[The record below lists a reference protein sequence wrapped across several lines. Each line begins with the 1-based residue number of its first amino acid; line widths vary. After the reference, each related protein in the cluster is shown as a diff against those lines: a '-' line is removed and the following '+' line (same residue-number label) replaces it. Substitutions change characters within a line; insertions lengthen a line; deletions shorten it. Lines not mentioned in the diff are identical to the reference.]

1 MLIPSDELVD
11 MKNTI
16 KYAIDNMSNDE
27 IKLAQVCYINN
38 YDSEFEDAYYDY
50 LASTQFGAGLV
61 GFGCTKMVF
70 SYDKFPD
77 YVFKIPLR
85 YMCEIDDYVEFF
97 DDQMEDNYTD
107 QGSTREYKNASFN
120 HFYPIDDNSN
130 YCDVEEYIYNLAE
143 KNNMSNM
150 FFGTKKIVDYH
161 GLKVYASERGAS
173 TYEDYDGSRSFKST
187 DDIVSNAKDISSS
200 SEFSMQQAIDM
211 LNDNSFDDLK
221 NLIGFL
227 RKYNVT
233 DLHGGNLMYDND
245 DKLRICDYSS
255 FHDMFTGN
263 YVRWNFTDR
272 DFEENLD
279 NDDYNGED
287 TEDDDEDTED

>member
-1 MLIPSDELVD
+1 

-16 KYAIDNMSNDE
+16 KHVIDNMSHDE
-27 IKLAQVCYINN
+27 IKLAQICYIDD
-38 YDSEFEDAYYDY
+38 YDSYFEDTYYDY
-50 LASTQFGAGLV
+50 LASNKFGAELI

-70 SYDKFPD
+70 SYDQFPD

-85 YMCEIDDYVEFF
+85 YMCEIDDHVEFF
-97 DDQMEDNYTD
+97 VDEMEDNYTD
-107 QGSTREYKNASFN
+107 CGITREYKNASFN

-143 KNNMSNM
+143 KNNVSNM

-173 TYEDYDGSRSFKST
+173 TYEDYDGSRSLKIT
-187 DDIVSNAKDISSS
+187 DDIVSNANDISSS

-211 LNDNSFDDLK
+211 LNNNSFDDLK
-221 NLIGFL
+221 KLVSFL

-255 FHDMFTGN
+255 FHDMFTSN
-263 YVRWNFTDR
+263 SVTWDSTDG
-272 DFEENLD
+272 DFKEKLD

-287 TEDDDEDTED
+287 SEDDGEDSEDY